1 MPANVEIKARVED
14 FEATSALAS
23 RIADDPKPAV
33 LEQRDV
39 FFSAKNGRLKLR
51 HQKDGRKKKG
61 EEDEDSPLSLAEL
74 IAYDRADSQGPK
86 QSTFSKTKIS
96 DPAGLEEVLAAAC
109 GVKGV
114 VSKVRHLFL
123 VENRT
128 RIHLDKVEGLEG
140 AFLELEVMLKEGE
153 TAEEGQ
159 TVAEELMEKL
169 NVGEDDLISGAY
181 MDMLLAKKE

>member
-39 FFSAKNGRLKLR
+39 FFRAANGRLKLR
-51 HQKDGRKKKG
+51 QQKDGRKKG
-61 EEDEDSPLSLAEL
+61 APEEEDSPLTLAEL

-96 DPAGLEEVLAAAC
+96 DPAGLEQVLAAAC

-123 VENRT
+123 VDRT
-128 RIHLDKVEGLEG
+128 RIHLDKVDGLDG

-153 TAEEGQ
+153 SAEEGNR
-159 TVAEELMEKL
+159 VAEELMEKL
-169 NVGEDDLISGAY
+169 NVGEEDLISGAY
-181 MDMLLAKKE
+181 MDMLLKKE